1 MRNLSQL
8 NERLSELFSML
19 EEIQSVQHCS
29 NHSKQEKKS
38 YHRLAQSLAFGI
50 EQMQWAL
57 GLREYTVV
65 DSFKENF
72 N

>member
-1 MRNLSQL
+1 L

-19 EEIQSVQHCS
+19 EEIQSVEQCP
-29 NHSKQEKKS
+29 NHSKREKRN

-50 EQMQWAL
+50 EQIQWAL

-65 DSFKENF
+65 DSFKEHYHA
-72 N
+72 